1 MFNFFHK
8 KRNLLGSQKGFTLI
22 ELLVVIAIIGLISTL
37 AIVALGSA
45 REKARDQ
52 ARISRLKQIQ
62 TGLEIY
68 FTENNKYPIAPKG
81 VVLGSSN
88 ASCLSPETGFAQQGC
103 ENAVMAV
110 VPSDPGENQFIYTSS
125 EDGST
130 YQVQASLEGEASG
143 LSNGIVVTPSGIK
156 NTESSN

>member
-1 MFNFFHK
+1 MFKFFNK
-8 KRNLLGSQKGFTLI
+8 KRNPIGSERGFTLI

-68 FTENNKYPIAPKG
+68 FTENNQYPVVANGI
-81 VVLGSSN
+81 VLGSSN
-88 ASCLSPETGFAQQGC
+88 ASCLSPEEGFAQSGC
-103 ENAVMAV
+103 ENAIMSSI
-110 VPSDPGENQFIYTSS
+110 PSDPGENQFIYTSQ
-125 EDGST
+125 DGST
-130 YQVQASLEGEASG
+130 YSIQANLEGEASG
-143 LSNGIVVTPSGIK
+143 LSSGIVITPSSIQNA
-156 NTESSN
+156 NTN